1 MFIFIKIN
9 YFSDIGVIPMKTY
22 TSNNIRNIAV
32 VGHGG
37 KGKTTLC
44 EAMLYVAGATDRLG
58 KVAEGNTVLDFDA
71 EERRRKSSVSSAM
84 AAIEW
89 DNTKLNII
97 DAPGLFDFE
106 GGVAEAVRA
115 AEAVLIVTSAG
126 SGVDVG
132 TEKAFN
138 EAEKK
143 GIAKFFAI
151 TKTDSDHRNFYKTFE
166 ALKEVYGNKLC
177 PTIIPYMEGNITK
190 CYVNLM
196 TGMAFEYDADGNAKK
211 VDVPNDPVIE
221 EMTSA
226 FMEAVATTD
235 EALMDKFFE
244 GEKFTQEEILKGL
257 CLGIFDGSIYPVY
270 AVSGLTAAGVDQLLY
285 GLAWSVPGAFG
296 YAGETATTEDGEEVI
311 LPCDDKGPL
320 AAICFKTVADPFVGK
335 MSFFK
340 VVSGKLTSETQAYNF
355 RTEAIEKMGKI
366 VTVKGGKQE
375 DAKEIIAGDIGVVT
389 KLQSVKTGD
398 TLCDPKNKLK
408 LKGVDFP
415 KPCLSM
421 AVVVS
426 KKGEEEKVAQGLQR
440 LMEED
445 PTITFA
451 LNNETRQQILSGLGE
466 QHLDVIV
473 SKLKN
478 KFGVEVTLE
487 APKVAYRETIRKAV
501 EAQGKHKK
509 QSGGHGQFGDVW
521 IKFEPC
527 DSDSLVFETAVVGGA
542 VPKNYF
548 PAVEKGLQECVLK
561 GFAAGY
567 PMVGLKATLYDGSY
581 HPVDSSEM
589 AFKTA
594 ASLAFKAAMPN
605 ASVAILEP
613 VGTLTVVLPND
624 NLGDIMGDVTK
635 RRGRVL
641 GTNPAQSG
649 MQELVA
655 EVPMA
660 EMGDFTTVLR
670 SITAGRG
677 SYTLEF
683 ARYEQAPQAV
693 ADKVIADRAAIEE

>member
-1 MFIFIKIN
+1 
-9 YFSDIGVIPMKTY
+9 MKTY

-58 KVAEGNTVLDFDA
+58 KVADGNTVLDFDA
-71 EERRRKSSVSSAM
+71 EEKRRKSSVSSAM

-132 TEKAFN
+132 TEKAFKA
-138 EAEKK
+138 AEKK
-143 GIAKFFAI
+143 GIAKFFAV

-211 VDVPNDPVIE
+211 VDVPTDPVIE

-296 YAGETATTEDGEEVI
+296 YAGETATTESGEEI
-311 LPCDDKGPL
+311 MLPCDDKGPL

-340 VVSGKLTSETQAYNF
+340 VVSGKLTPDTQAYNF
-355 RTEAIEKMGKI
+355 RTEGIEKMGKL

-375 DAKEIIAGDIGVVT
+375 DTKEIIAGDIGVVT

-398 TLCDPKNKLK
+398 TLCDPKNKLQ

-445 PTITFA
+445 PTVSFS
-451 LNNETRQQILSGLGE
+451 LNKETRQQILSGLGE

-487 APKVAYRETIRKAV
+487 TPKVAYRETIRKAV

-527 DSDSLVFETAVVGGA
+527 DSDTLVFETAVVGGA

-548 PAVEKGLQECVLK
+548 PAVEKGLQECVSK

-567 PMVGLKATLYDGSY
+567 PMVGLKTTLYDGSY

-605 ASVAILEP
+605 ANVAILEP
-613 VGTLTVVLPND
+613 VGTLTVILPND

-641 GTNPAQSG
+641 GTNPADG
-649 MQELVA
+649 TMQELVA

-677 SYTLEF
+677 SYSLEF
-683 ARYEQAPQAV
+683 ARYEQAPQPI
-693 ADKVIADRAAIEE
+693 ADKVIADRASSEE

>member
-1 MFIFIKIN
+1 
-9 YFSDIGVIPMKTY
+9 MKTY

-58 KVAEGNTVLDFDA
+58 KVADGNTVLDFDA
-71 EERRRKSSVSSAM
+71 EEKRRKSSVSSAM

-132 TEKAFN
+132 TEKAFKA
-138 EAEKK
+138 AEKK

-211 VDVPNDPVIE
+211 VDVPTDPVIE

-296 YAGETATTEDGEEVI
+296 YAGEIATTESGEEVM

-340 VVSGKLTSETQAYNF
+340 VVSGKLAPDTQAYNF
-355 RTEAIEKMGKI
+355 RTEGIEKMGKL

-375 DAKEIIAGDIGVVT
+375 DTKEIIAGDIGVVT

-398 TLCDPKNKLK
+398 TLCDPKNKLQ

-445 PTITFA
+445 PTVSFS
-451 LNNETRQQILSGLGE
+451 LNKETRQQILSGLGE

-487 APKVAYRETIRKAV
+487 TPKVAYRETIRKAV

-527 DSDSLVFETAVVGGA
+527 DSDTLVFETAVVGGA

-548 PAVEKGLQECVLK
+548 PAVEKGLQECVSK

-605 ASVAILEP
+605 ANVAILEP
-613 VGTLTVVLPND
+613 VGTLTVILPND

-641 GTNPAQSG
+641 GTNPADG
-649 MQELVA
+649 NMQELVA

-677 SYTLEF
+677 SYSLEF
-683 ARYEQAPQAV
+683 ARYEQAPQPI
-693 ADKVIADRAAIEE
+693 ADKVIADRASSEE

>member
-1 MFIFIKIN
+1 
-9 YFSDIGVIPMKTY
+9 MKTY

-138 EAEKK
+138 AAEKK
-143 GIAKFFAI
+143 CIAKFFAI

-451 LNNETRQQILSGLGE
+451 LNKETRQQILSGLGE

-605 ASVAILEP
+605 AGVAILEP

-693 ADKVIADRAAIEE
+693 ADKVIADRAATEE

>member
-1 MFIFIKIN
+1 
-9 YFSDIGVIPMKTY
+9 MKAY

-32 VGHGG
+32 LGHGG

-44 EAMLYVAGATDRLG
+44 EAMLYVSGTTDRLG
-58 KVAEGNTVLDFDA
+58 KVADGNTVLDFDA
-71 EERRRKSSVSSAM
+71 EEKRRKSSVSSAM

-89 DNTKLNII
+89 DNTKLNFI

-106 GGVAEAVRA
+106 NGAAEAVRA

-132 TEKAFN
+132 TEKAFKA
-138 EAEKK
+138 AEKR
-143 GIAKFFAI
+143 GLAKFFAI
-151 TKTDSDHRNFYKTFE
+151 TKTDSDHRSFYKTFE
-166 ALKEVYGNKLC
+166 ALKETYGNKLC

-190 CYVNLM
+190 AYVNLM
-196 TGMAFEYDADGNAKK
+196 TGKAYAYDDCKATE
-211 VDVPNDPVIE
+211 VPMPNDPIIE

-235 EALMDKFFE
+235 DALMEKFFE
-244 GEKFTQEEILKGL
+244 GETFTQEEILKGL

-270 AVSGLTAAGVDQLLY
+270 AVAGLTGAGVDQLLY

-296 YAGETATTEDGEEVI
+296 YAGETAKTEGGEETI
-311 LPCDDKGPL
+311 LPCDINGPL

-340 VVSGKLTSETQAYNF
+340 VVSGKLTPDTQAYNV
-355 RTEAIEKMGKI
+355 RTGETEKMGKI

-375 DAKEIIAGDIGVVT
+375 DAAEIIAGDIGVVT
-389 KLQSVKTGD
+389 KLAGVKTGD
-398 TLCDPKNKLK
+398 TLCDAKNIVILD
-408 LKGVDFP
+408 GVDAP

-421 AVVVS
+421 AVNVR
-426 KKGEEEKVAQGLQR
+426 KKGEEEKVAQGLFR

-445 PTITFA
+445 PSISFA
-451 LNNETRQQILSGLGE
+451 INKETKEQVLSGLGE

-478 KFGVEVTLE
+478 KFGVEVDLSV
-487 APKVAYRETIRKAV
+487 PKVAYRETIRKSA

-509 QSGGHGQFGDVW
+509 QSGGHGQFGDVH
-521 IKFEPC
+521 IRFEPC
-527 DSDSLVFETAVVGGA
+527 DSDELIFEEEVFGGA
-542 VPKNYF
+542 VPKNFF
-548 PAVEKGLQECVLK
+548 PAVEKGLRDCVLK
-561 GFAAGY
+561 GVLAGY
-567 PMVGLKATLYDGSY
+567 PMVGVKATLYDGSY

-589 AFKTA
+589 AFKMA
-594 ASLAFKAAMPN
+594 ASLAYKAGIPKADPT
-605 ASVAILEP
+605 ILEP
-613 VGTLTVVLPND
+613 VGTLVALMPDD
-624 NLGDIMGDVTK
+624 NLGDIMGDITK

-641 GTNPAQSG
+641 GMGPADEPR
-649 MQELVA
+649 MQELTA

-670 SITAGRG
+670 SVTAGRG
-677 SYTLEF
+677 SFSFEF
-683 ARYEQAPQAV
+683 TRYEQAPQNIV
-693 ADKVIADRAAIEE
+693 EKVIAEAKVDEE

>member
-1 MFIFIKIN
+1 
-9 YFSDIGVIPMKTY
+9 
-22 TSNNIRNIAV
+22 
-32 VGHGG
+32 
-37 KGKTTLC
+37 
-44 EAMLYVAGATDRLG
+44 
-58 KVAEGNTVLDFDA
+58 
-71 EERRRKSSVSSAM
+71 
-84 AAIEW
+84 
-89 DNTKLNII
+89 
-97 DAPGLFDFE
+97 
-106 GGVAEAVRA
+106 
-115 AEAVLIVTSAG
+115 
-126 SGVDVG
+126 
-132 TEKAFN
+132 
-138 EAEKK
+138 
-143 GIAKFFAI
+143 
-151 TKTDSDHRNFYKTFE
+151 
-166 ALKEVYGNKLC
+166 
-177 PTIIPYMEGNITK
+177 
-190 CYVNLM
+190 
-196 TGMAFEYDADGNAKK
+196 
-211 VDVPNDPVIE
+211 
-221 EMTSA
+221 
-226 FMEAVATTD
+226 
-235 EALMDKFFE
+235 
-244 GEKFTQEEILKGL
+244 
-257 CLGIFDGSIYPVY
+257 
-270 AVSGLTAAGVDQLLY
+270 
-285 GLAWSVPGAFG
+285 
-296 YAGETATTEDGEEVI
+296 
-311 LPCDDKGPL
+311 
-320 AAICFKTVADPFVGK
+320 
-335 MSFFK
+335 
-340 VVSGKLTSETQAYNF
+340 
-355 RTEAIEKMGKI
+355 
-366 VTVKGGKQE
+366 
-375 DAKEIIAGDIGVVT
+375 
-389 KLQSVKTGD
+389 
-398 TLCDPKNKLK
+398 
-408 LKGVDFP
+408 
-415 KPCLSM
+415 M

-451 LNNETRQQILSGLGE
+451 LNKETRQQILSGLGE
-466 QHLDVIV
+466 QHLDVVI

-677 SYTLEF
+677 SYSLEF

-693 ADKVIADRAAIEE
+693 ADKVIADRAATEE

>member
-1 MFIFIKIN
+1 
-9 YFSDIGVIPMKTY
+9 MKTY

-58 KVAEGNTVLDFDA
+58 KVADGNTVLDFDA
-71 EERRRKSSVSSAM
+71 EEKRRKSSVSSAM

-132 TEKAFN
+132 TEKAFKA
-138 EAEKK
+138 AEKK

-166 ALKEVYGNKLC
+166 ALKEVYGNKLR

-211 VDVPNDPVIE
+211 VDVPTDPVIE

-296 YAGETATTEDGEEVI
+296 YAGEIATTESGEEVM

-340 VVSGKLTSETQAYNF
+340 VVSGKLTPDTQAYNF
-355 RTEAIEKMGKI
+355 RTEGIEKMGKL

-375 DAKEIIAGDIGVVT
+375 DTKEIIAGDIGVVT

-398 TLCDPKNKLK
+398 TLCDPKNKLQ

-445 PTITFA
+445 PTVSFS
-451 LNNETRQQILSGLGE
+451 LNKETRQQILSGLGE

-487 APKVAYRETIRKAV
+487 TPKVAYRETIRKAV

-527 DSDSLVFETAVVGGA
+527 DSDTLVFETAVVGGA

-548 PAVEKGLQECVLK
+548 PAVEKGLQECVSK

-567 PMVGLKATLYDGSY
+567 PMVGLKTTLYDGSY

-605 ASVAILEP
+605 ANVAILEP
-613 VGTLTVVLPND
+613 VGTLTVILPND

-641 GTNPAQSG
+641 GTNPADG
-649 MQELVA
+649 TMQELVA

-677 SYTLEF
+677 SYSLEF
-683 ARYEQAPQAV
+683 ARYEQAPQPI
-693 ADKVIADRAAIEE
+693 ADKVIADRASSEE